1 MFDEQ
6 FPEDDEHAECRHE
19 IHTLKA
25 ELERVKAERDA
36 HRSCLIQAGVMFEDT
51 PPMNQFVADVVGGAL
66 KIENETL
73 RSLKSRLPVNAD
85 GDVIQFRSIQY
96 GMRNGNMRA
105 ITVMRIDAFGDNEFL
120 MLDEND
126 FDFEAH
132 ELFSTAE
139 SCRAANTQA
148 D

>member
-1 MFDEQ
+1 MSDEVMYDSKEDCYMV
-6 FPEDDEHAECRHE
+6 PEELFEE
-19 IHTLKA
+19 MEKA
-25 ELERVKAERDA
+25 VTEL
-36 HRSCLIQAGVMFEDT
+36 SSI
-51 PPMNQFVADVVGGAL
+51 
-66 KIENETL
+66 
-73 RSLKSRLPVNAD
+73 KSRLPVNAD

-105 ITVMRIDAFGDNEFL
+105 ITVMRIDAFGENEFL

-139 SCRAANTQA
+139 SCRAANGKGE
-148 D
+148 

>member
-25 ELERVKAERDA
+25 ELERVKAERDELKGRA
-36 HRSCLIQAGVMFEDT
+36 TRLQAKVDQRMSVDLELSDMLT
-51 PPMNQFVADVVGGAL
+51 EL
-66 KIENETL
+66 S
-73 RSLKSRLPVNAD
+73 SLKSRLPVNAD

-139 SCRAANTQA
+139 SCRAANAQA

>member
-25 ELERVKAERDA
+25 ELERVKAANYELQAIATPHMKQVEWQDCQSRKDFVTIKEL
-36 HRSCLIQAGVMFEDT
+36 RSE
-51 PPMNQFVADVVGGAL
+51 
-66 KIENETL
+66 IE
-73 RSLKSRLPVNAD
+73 SLKSRLPVNAD

-139 SCRAANTQA
+139 SCRAANAQA